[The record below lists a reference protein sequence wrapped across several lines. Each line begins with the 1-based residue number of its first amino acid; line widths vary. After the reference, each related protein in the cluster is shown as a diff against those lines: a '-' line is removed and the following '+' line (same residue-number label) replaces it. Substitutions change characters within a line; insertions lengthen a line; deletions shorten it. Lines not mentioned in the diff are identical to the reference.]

1 MESGVVEEIETI
13 YNDTHNQ
20 LESITNS
27 NSQVKILTKQLN
39 KRKQEMS
46 DFSGICLECNQPLPD
61 LEKHKEKLLQEIA
74 NIENEIGKS
83 TSTSNL
89 DQGQLRDKESR
100 ITSV

>member
-1 MESGVVEEIETI
+1 MPHNQSWFSIDLPG
-13 YNDTHNQ
+13 NDTHNQ

-74 NIENEIGKS
+74 NIENEITDLQALTIAS
-83 TSTSNL
+83 TCDWFVL
-89 DQGQLRDKESR
+89 
-100 ITSV
+100 